1 MKSRE
6 SVEVNFNQLFFFF
19 FFPKRKANMF
29 LQKKMSIS
37 GRQKQPLIR
46 SVN

>member
-6 SVEVNFNQLFFFF
+6 SGEVNFNQLFF

-46 SVN
+46 SIN